1 MCRSLQVHHVKI
13 LTSFVLVRESFLQ
26 GAVSHTVEL
35 STSVLGNLTRI
46 ENALGNISGR
56 IAATQ
61 EKLATLEKQLTDA
74 KEELKKPFLQE
85 EEYQE
90 KNARLTQL
98 NIELDL
104 DSKRSQSGQE
114 QQENREQDTVVAKS
128 SDPLLLNQAKRK
140 IETEAR

>member
-1 MCRSLQVHHVKI
+1 M
-13 LTSFVLVRESFLQ
+13 F
-26 GAVSHTVEL
+26 
-35 STSVLGNLTRI
+35 TSVLGNLTRI

-104 DSKRSQSGQE
+104 DSKR
-114 QQENREQDTVVAKS
+114 QQPEAQQTDRREADPVVT
-128 SDPLLLNQAKRK
+128 KRK